1 MGEVC
6 LVLVFLKARGC
17 LIFNNT
23 EEVQP
28 HHGEVSRGVDGF
40 RLYVSP
46 VVIEEFGG
54 DGSNTSAEVKNLW
67 L

>member
-1 MGEVC
+1 

-28 HHGEVSRGVDGF
+28 RHLRFWDGVDGF

-46 VVIEEFGG
+46 VSVESSMGMG
-54 DGSNTSAEVKNLW
+54 ATQALK
-67 L
+67 